1 LTWAPLLRSPVLSIS
16 GNAHWV
22 LMAIP
27 GSSRPQNLTHSLD
40 AWVTQRDHV
49 PVPLEAT
56 AMNTQDSPAPTS
68 LVPTLDNEKLLQ
80 VLFELASEVWV
91 LRDRLSLLEHS
102 MVARQV
108 LRPGELDAP
117 LTDEEAKKRL
127 GAERALFI
135 SRLLTAASPTV
146 QN

>member
-1 LTWAPLLRSPVLSIS
+1 
-16 GNAHWV
+16 
-22 LMAIP
+22 
-27 GSSRPQNLTHSLD
+27 
-40 AWVTQRDHV
+40 
-49 PVPLEAT
+49 
-56 AMNTQDSPAPTS
+56 MNTQDSPAPTS